1 VNETT
6 EKSFKDITGYEI
18 DSVPVDALKAI
29 ANAIQTLIENDLF
42 EFNQTMHNEILD
54 RLQTIK

>member
-1 VNETT
+1 MNETT